1 MINSKKIADALF
13 PIENRLRILS
23 KAGKG
28 SCYVFAIYDICR
40 TKADE
45 LKKLIDE
52 QKRQVK
58 EEETKQINTEDT
70 RGDGPISKSIVHLFQ
85 L

>member
-1 MINSKKIADALF
+1 MINSKKLADALF
-13 PIENRLRILS
+13 PIEDRLRILS

-45 LKKLIDE
+45 LKKLREE
-52 QKRQVK
+52 QK
-58 EEETKQINTEDT
+58 
-70 RGDGPISKSIVHLFQ
+70 
-85 L
+85 